1 LNFIAPI
8 MLLGTIGIAIPIA
21 IHLWS
26 KQSAR
31 RIPFAAVDFLIAS
44 DEKASRR
51 IRLSDLLLLI
61 ARIAICM
68 LVPLIL
74 AQPYGE
80 CEHKGIYIAQS
91 DQAVAIVIDNS
102 YSGSYPEGE
111 DTLFEKSKTSAEEI
125 LRQLTNNSH
134 VILLQNSNYSSSNK
148 DLVSPSDALRTL
160 KSFKQ
165 RWLPS
170 QLSSSINVALAALQK
185 SQHQRKTLYL
195 FTPILKD
202 TKIQEISG
210 IQIFQPKIY
219 RGITN
224 TAITRLSSKSQISKN
239 NYTFEGT
246 FNNFSKVKKECA
258 LTLIINNQKKSRA
271 SITIDKESSISKT
284 FSVRSLPE
292 DTFVF
297 GELQSN
303 CDSLQAD
310 NRRFIYLVKEKRS
323 KILIVNGDPK
333 TVRHKDELFY
343 LYTALKPGSKVS
355 PNIEIQ
361 VTNIENLEKITS
373 FEDYDLLILA
383 NTPPLDGVVT
393 KRIRSAIERGL
404 GVFASLGTNYQPE
417 SYNSKMQTIL
427 PFQFQAMVDLL
438 ASSSETEKAVRY
450 LNIAQIEYSHP
461 IFSLFSEPATELKD
475 AKFSRIVLISKPM
488 DHKKS
493 KILARY
499 SNHSPAILEA
509 SIGDGKVVLFTSTLD
524 RDWNDL
530 PIYSGFLPLIQRISV
545 YLANKN
551 FQDKRNSFLVGDSL
565 QLHTKKGSI
574 RIKSPTNQTIKL
586 KTSKNK
592 KGKAVATF
600 SETNIPGLYRVFD
613 DKGDED
619 LHQNFV
625 VNLNTR
631 GSNISE
637 KGIFDSRLK
646 NTLNEDP
653 PPRKQKFW
661 HFIAFGLL
669 CILLVESFLS
679 YKKR

>member
-1 LNFIAPI
+1 

-210 IQIFQPKIY
+210 IQKTQPNLTSRCIFQ
-219 RGITN
+219 
-224 TAITRLSSKSQISKN
+224 A
-239 NYTFEGT
+239 
-246 FNNFSKVKKECA
+246 C
-258 LTLIINNQKKSRA
+258 LIKQ
-271 SITIDKESSISKT
+271 
-284 FSVRSLPE
+284 
-292 DTFVF
+292 
-297 GELQSN
+297 
-303 CDSLQAD
+303 
-310 NRRFIYLVKEKRS
+310 
-323 KILIVNGDPK
+323 
-333 TVRHKDELFY
+333 
-343 LYTALKPGSKVS
+343 
-355 PNIEIQ
+355 
-361 VTNIENLEKITS
+361 
-373 FEDYDLLILA
+373 LL
-383 NTPPLDGVVT
+383 
-393 KRIRSAIERGL
+393 
-404 GVFASLGTNYQPE
+404 
-417 SYNSKMQTIL
+417 
-427 PFQFQAMVDLL
+427 
-438 ASSSETEKAVRY
+438 
-450 LNIAQIEYSHP
+450 
-461 IFSLFSEPATELKD
+461 
-475 AKFSRIVLISKPM
+475 
-488 DHKKS
+488 
-493 KILARY
+493 
-499 SNHSPAILEA
+499 
-509 SIGDGKVVLFTSTLD
+509 
-524 RDWNDL
+524 
-530 PIYSGFLPLIQRISV
+530 
-545 YLANKN
+545 
-551 FQDKRNSFLVGDSL
+551 
-565 QLHTKKGSI
+565 
-574 RIKSPTNQTIKL
+574 
-586 KTSKNK
+586 
-592 KGKAVATF
+592 
-600 SETNIPGLYRVFD
+600 
-613 DKGDED
+613 
-619 LHQNFV
+619 
-625 VNLNTR
+625 
-631 GSNISE
+631 
-637 KGIFDSRLK
+637 
-646 NTLNEDP
+646 
-653 PPRKQKFW
+653 
-661 HFIAFGLL
+661 
-669 CILLVESFLS
+669 
-679 YKKR
+679 